1 MAFTSPIS
9 GSSISASSVHYT
21 PGPIPPMCFLLDAN
35 KAIRVDAIAVF
46 RAIEEDDF
54 DPLTGRLRGRS
65 PLATDG
71 REFKSRVYLT
81 TGTYEDV
88 TLPYGELVDQ
98 LKRIADQITQAG
110 K

>member
-1 MAFTSPIS
+1 MALTN
-9 GSSISASSVHYT
+9 GSFSSAKSNLHVAQPT
-21 PGPIPPMCFLLDAN
+21 GPIPPMSFLLDQN

-54 DPLTGRLRGRS
+54 DPHTGRLRGRS

-71 REFKSRVYLT
+71 REFKSRIYLT

-88 TLPYGELVDQ
+88 TVPYEELVDQ
-98 LKRIADQITQAG
+98 LRLIADRIAQAG
-110 K
+110 Q